1 MLENNVKEGII
12 RFVIDSPEEEN
23 SKVATFIAG
32 MQAQRNIQRET
43 RGEPPENADIQPEP
57 RGGKTGA

>member
-1 MLENNVKEGII
+1 MLEQNIKEGII

-32 MQAQRNIQRET
+32 MQAQKNTQSTKGGENSET
-43 RGEPPENADIQPEP
+43 GAICSEL
-57 RGGKTGA
+57 RGGKTNS

>member
-1 MLENNVKEGII
+1 MLEKNIKEGII

-32 MQAQRNIQRET
+32 MQAQRDIQGDK
-43 RGEPPENADIQPEP
+43 RGETPENADIRPEL
-57 RGGKTGA
+57 GGGTASP